1 MIRRTKSK
9 EGDVISV
16 RKKNFVVIWITNFF
30 ISASMT
36 MIVPFLSL
44 YIETISPH
52 SGGYVQRWSGYVFGV
67 TFLMAFVISPFWG
80 RFGDKR
86 GYKKILLITGT
97 GIAVSIL
104 LMGFVTSVYQL
115 FVLRLLM
122 GLVTGFVPT
131 SLAMISAQT
140 PKETAGKTLG
150 TLQMG
155 QVSGTLFGPM
165 LGGLLADSFG
175 FTYTFFIT
183 SFVIFASVLLVLF
196 QVNEQPLG
204 EKQSKRKTY
213 SRKQVLSY
221 IFHQPA
227 LWAMMV
233 LTMIVQT
240 GNFSIQ
246 PLLALYV
253 NELHGPVNLAFFSG
267 MAFSATGL
275 GSLLLARK
283 WGDLGDRFGHSRILI
298 VLLIA
303 SAVFFI
309 PQALAS
315 SLSILLVFRFLF
327 GMVMGGTLPCIT
339 AAIRVR
345 APGSI
350 QGEVLGYNVSFRFL
364 GNVIGPLLGG
374 AVSSGFSIS
383 AAFYVTAFL
392 FLAGAGLL
400 WLAGHLQKDT
410 ASDAG

>member
-1 MIRRTKSK
+1 MIRHTKIK

-115 FVLRLLM
+115 FVLRSLM

-150 TLQMG
+150 TPQMG

-165 LGGLLADSFG
+165 LGGALADSFG

-196 QVNEQPLG
+196 QVNERPLG
-204 EKQSKRKTY
+204 EKQNKRKTY

-246 PLLALYV
+246 PPPLYM
-253 NELHGPVNLAFFSG
+253 S
-267 MAFSATGL
+267 M
-275 GSLLLARK
+275 
-283 WGDLGDRFGHSRILI
+283 SRTD
-298 VLLIA
+298 LLI
-303 SAVFFI
+303 
-309 PQALAS
+309 
-315 SLSILLVFRFLF
+315 
-327 GMVMGGTLPCIT
+327 
-339 AAIRVR
+339 
-345 APGSI
+345 
-350 QGEVLGYNVSFRFL
+350 
-364 GNVIGPLLGG
+364 
-374 AVSSGFSIS
+374 
-383 AAFYVTAFL
+383 
-392 FLAGAGLL
+392 
-400 WLAGHLQKDT
+400 
-410 ASDAG
+410 

>member
-1 MIRRTKSK
+1 M
-9 EGDVISV
+9 
-16 RKKNFVVIWITNFF
+16 RKKNFVIVWLANFF
-30 ISASMT
+30 VSASTT

-44 YIETISPH
+44 YIETLSTF
-52 SGGYVQRWSGYVFGV
+52 SNGFVQRWSGYVFGI
-67 TFLMAFVISPFWG
+67 TFLMAFLVSPFWG

-86 GYKKILLITGT
+86 GYKKILMATGT
-97 GIAVSIL
+97 GIALSIL
-104 LMGFVTSVYQL
+104 FMGFVTSVYQL
-115 FVLRLLM
+115 FFLRMAM
-122 GLVTGFVPT
+122 GLVTGFIPT

-140 PKETAGKTLG
+140 PKSSAGKTLG

-155 QVSGTLFGPM
+155 QVSGSLFGPL
-165 LGGLLADSFG
+165 LGGMLADRFG

-183 SFVIFASVLLVLF
+183 SFVIFLSVLLVLF
-196 QVNEQPLG
+196 GVKEQPLA
-204 EKQSKRKTY
+204 EKAAKRTSY
-213 SRKQVLSY
+213 SRKEVLFY

-227 LWAMMV
+227 LWVMML
-233 LTMIVQT
+233 LTMLIQT

-283 WGDLGDRFGHSRILI
+283 WGDLGDRYGHRRILI
-298 VLLIA
+298 GLLLAA
-303 SAVFFI
+303 SIFFI

-315 SLSILLVFRFLF
+315 SLSVLLVFRFLF
-327 GMVMGGTLPCIT
+327 GMAMGGLLPCIT
-339 AAIRVR
+339 AAIRVQ

-364 GNVIGPLLGG
+364 GNVLGPLLGG
-374 AVSSGFSIS
+374 IISSHFTIS

-392 FLAGAGLL
+392 FFAGACLL
-400 WLAGHLQKDT
+400 WIMQKFRKDSYAK
-410 ASDAG
+410 AS